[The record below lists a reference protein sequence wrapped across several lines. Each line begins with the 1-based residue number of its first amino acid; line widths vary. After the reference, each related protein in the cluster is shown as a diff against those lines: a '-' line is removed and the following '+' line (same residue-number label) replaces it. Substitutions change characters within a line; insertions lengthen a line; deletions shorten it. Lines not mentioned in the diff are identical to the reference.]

1 MGIEESEGD
10 RGMKVTIDQKSG
22 FCFGVINAIEMA
34 EKTLQQEGK
43 LFCLGDIV
51 HNEMEVE
58 RLKLL
63 GLQTIDR
70 QQFFNLK
77 DCKVLLRAHGEPPS
91 TYEYARKNNIELI
104 DATCPVVLK
113 LQQRVRKAYLE
124 MQQKKGQII
133 LFGKPGH
140 AEVIGLSGQ
149 TDDHAIVIENE
160 SDLEKINP
168 GEKAYFFSQT
178 TKSIDKFYDLAEKI
192 KNRSSQ
198 KIQVKDTICRQVSNR
213 VTSLTQFSKEH
224 EIILFLGGRK
234 SSNARFL
241 FEVCQK
247 ANPNSYFISDKA
259 EIKTSWFDGKST
271 VGICG
276 ATSTPQ
282 WLIQEIAGWVSQF

>member
-1 MGIEESEGD
+1 M
-10 RGMKVTIDQKSG
+10 
-22 FCFGVINAIEMA
+22 
-34 EKTLQQEGK
+34 
-43 LFCLGDIV
+43 
-51 HNEMEVE
+51 
-58 RLKLL
+58 
-63 GLQTIDR
+63 
-70 QQFFNLK
+70 K

-198 KIQVKDTICRQVSNR
+198 KIQVKDTICRQVANR